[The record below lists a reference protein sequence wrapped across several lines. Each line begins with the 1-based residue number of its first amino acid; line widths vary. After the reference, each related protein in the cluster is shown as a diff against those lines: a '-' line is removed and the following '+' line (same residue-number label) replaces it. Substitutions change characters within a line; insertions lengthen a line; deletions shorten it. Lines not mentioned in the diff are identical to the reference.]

1 MRRKKDRIILVG
13 GGGHCLSCIDVI
25 LSENNYEIFGIID
38 LKENIGKKINIFSI
52 IGDDSILPELR
63 TLCNNALVTI
73 GQIENNKKR
82 KEIYFLLKSL
92 NFTLPVIVAKSA
104 VVSKNS
110 TISEGT
116 IVMHQALIN
125 SGTTI
130 GKNVIINS
138 KALIEHDVKIKD
150 HVHVSTGALINGG
163 CNIDSDVFIGSGSVL
178 RNGINVCNDVI
189 IGAASVVMKDIT
201 SPGTYFGNPLRRLR

>member
-52 IGDDSILPELR
+52 IGDDSMLPEFR
-63 TLCNNALVTI
+63 TLCNNALVTL

-82 KEIYFLLKSL
+82 KELYFLLKSL

-104 VVSKNS
+104 IISKNS

-116 IVMHQALIN
+116 IVMHHALIN
-125 SGTTI
+125 SGSSI

-138 KALIEHDVKIKD
+138 KALIEHDVEIKD
-150 HVHVSTGALINGG
+150 HVHVSTGVLINGG
-163 CNIDSDVFIGSGSVL
+163 CKIDSDVFIGSGSVL
-178 RNGINVCNDVI
+178 RNGIHICNDVI
-189 IGAASVVMKDIT
+189 IGAASAVMKDIT
-201 SPGTYFGNPLRRLR
+201 DSGTYFGNPLRRVR